1 MEKTTF
7 QIIRIVRNNWEENTL
22 HIIFLKSI
30 KTTFEIIETVRIRA
44 RFGKHIEWERPQS
57 QAQKIA
63 GNCLFKSP
71 KLDPTESV

>member
-44 RFGKHIEWERPQS
+44 VRLANI
-57 QAQKIA
+57 
-63 GNCLFKSP
+63 
-71 KLDPTESV
+71 